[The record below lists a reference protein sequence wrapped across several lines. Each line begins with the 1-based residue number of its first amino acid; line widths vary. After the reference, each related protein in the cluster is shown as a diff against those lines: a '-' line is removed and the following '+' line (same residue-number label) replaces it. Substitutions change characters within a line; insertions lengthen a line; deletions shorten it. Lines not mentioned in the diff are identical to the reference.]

1 MIAYLSQFLPHHS
14 HVSAPLRDL
23 LKNDVAFCWTS
34 AQDAAF
40 PNLRSMISFS
50 PALAYYS
57 SDAETIVFA
66 DASSYGIGAALF
78 QLQDDD
84 KRAPVGYVSRS
95 LTSAEERYSQ
105 IEKEALAMAW
115 ACDKFECYLLGKTRA
130 FIIETDHKPLRT
142 IMNSQPLDQ
151 CPPRLQRLKMYMM
164 LFYAEVVYVPGKSW
178 SWLMHYHSARW
189 KTPMVPCVVLLGTTW
204 FPLLMPGRCQTQ

>member
-1 MIAYLSQFLPHHS
+1 VRADEDKVRAVTEFPQPESKEELQRFLGMIAYLAKFLPHRS

-23 LKNDVAFCWTS
+23 LKNDVAFCWTT
-34 AQDAAF
+34 AQEGAF
-40 PNLRSMISFS
+40 RKLRAMASSS
-50 PALAYYS
+50 PVLAYYS
-57 SDAETIVFA
+57 PDAETIVSA

-115 ACDKFECYLLGKTRA
+115 ACDKFECYLLGKA
-130 FIIETDHKPLRT
+130 CPFIIETGHKPLQT

-151 CPPRLQRLKMYMM
+151 CPPRL
-164 LFYAEVVYVPGKSW
+164 
-178 SWLMHYHSARW
+178 
-189 KTPMVPCVVLLGTTW
+189 
-204 FPLLMPGRCQTQ
+204 